1 MIACLKKRMNGMTDD
16 FSMCHV
22 HTEKIVSSCQV
33 KMKLNRKAQT
43 DRSIDGT
50 ALRNVVDSDEIF
62 ARAAAK
68 SVAAGTRR
76 AGSRDHVTAMD
87 HDSDVTEHDTVI
99 FMTP

>member
-50 ALRNVVDSDEIF
+50 ALRNVVDSDELF
-62 ARAAAK
+62 GRAAATE
-68 SVAAGTRR
+68 VRGRR
-76 AGSRDHVTAMD
+76 HPPGGQSGSCDCNG
-87 HDSDVTEHDTVI
+87 S
-99 FMTP
+99 